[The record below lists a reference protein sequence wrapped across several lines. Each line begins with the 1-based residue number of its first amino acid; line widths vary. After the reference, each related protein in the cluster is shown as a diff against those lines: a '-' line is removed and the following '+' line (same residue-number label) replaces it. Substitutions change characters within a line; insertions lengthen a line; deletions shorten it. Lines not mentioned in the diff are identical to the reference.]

1 MMFKNPVMWT
11 IITAIFTAM
20 VYIDVFYLDLYIFT
34 IPLALVIAT
43 IATVVSVRQKQYVYI
58 FFNIPLAIIAC
69 ACYVI
74 FPW

>member
-1 MMFKNPVMWT
+1 MFKNPAIWT
-11 IITAIFTAM
+11 IITAIITAL

-34 IPLALVIAT
+34 IPLAVVIALIST
-43 IATVVSVRQKQYVYI
+43 IIAVKQKQYIYI

>member
-1 MMFKNPVMWT
+1 MFKNPAIWT
-11 IITAIFTAM
+11 IITAIITAL
-20 VYIDVFYLDLYIFT
+20 VYIDVFYLDLFIFT
-34 IPLALVIAT
+34 IPLAVVIALIST
-43 IATVVSVRQKQYVYI
+43 IVAVKQKQYIYI

>member
-1 MMFKNPVMWT
+1 MFKNPAIWT
-11 IITAIFTAM
+11 IITAIITAL
-20 VYIDVFYLDLYIFT
+20 VYIDVLYLDLYIFT
-34 IPLALVIAT
+34 IPLAVGIALIST
-43 IATVVSVRQKQYVYI
+43 IASVKQKQYIYI

>member
-34 IPLALVIAT
+34 IPLAVVIAVIST
-43 IATVVSVRQKQYVYI
+43 IVSVVQKQYIYI
-58 FFNIPLAIIAC
+58 FFNVPLAIIAC
-69 ACYVI
+69 MCYLI

>member
-1 MMFKNPVMWT
+1 MFKNSAIWT
-11 IITAIFTAM
+11 IMTAIITAL

-34 IPLALVIAT
+34 IPLAVGIALIST
-43 IATVVSVRQKQYVYI
+43 IVAVKQKQYIYI

>member
-1 MMFKNPVMWT
+1 MFKNPAIWT
-11 IITAIFTAM
+11 IMTAIITAL

-34 IPLALVIAT
+34 IPLAVVVALIST
-43 IATVVSVRQKQYVYI
+43 IVAVKQKQYIYI

>member
-1 MMFKNPVMWT
+1 MFKNPAIWT
-11 IITAIFTAM
+11 IITAIITPL

-34 IPLALVIAT
+34 IPLAVVIALIST
-43 IATVVSVRQKQYVYI
+43 IVAVKQKQYIYI

>member
-1 MMFKNPVMWT
+1 MFKNPAIWT
-11 IITAIFTAM
+11 IITAIITAL

-34 IPLALVIAT
+34 IPLAVVIALIST
-43 IATVVSVRQKQYVYI
+43 IVAVKQKQYIYI

>member
-1 MMFKNPVMWT
+1 MFKNPDIWT
-11 IITAIFTAM
+11 IITAIITAL

-34 IPLALVIAT
+34 IPLAVVIALIST
-43 IATVVSVRQKQYVYI
+43 IVAVKQKQYIYI